1 MLVPNRRGTRNRRII
16 GTAVALVF
24 VFGPP
29 IGLVAGVKPSTIDN
43 RALAPAPSL
52 DKGFDALDMVG
63 PWATDRL
70 AGRGQAVQAKSWIDF
85 NLLKEM
91 PASNKVVRGKD
102 GYLFLGE
109 DFTKAC
115 AGRTAFERNL
125 KSFLKLAEI
134 IKASGRNAVFTL
146 GPNKSSVVSA
156 SLPKALPTGNC
167 AMTGI
172 AQENAVLDNFRHPL
186 WVGVHSQLVEAQAAG
201 KNPYSRTDTHWT
213 TGGAAIF
220 ARSLAQQLD
229 PGLAERIT
237 TTPTTITKAGDLT
250 TLLGLAVTED
260 QPSADLSTGTTVTP
274 DPSLDQFDLLK
285 MDNYGKERWTTTP
298 AAGLVPGK
306 SLILGDSFAYTAL
319 GNLRPLFADGTFLWT
334 GHVSQTDIVSQIK
347 ASDTVVV
354 ELVQRS
360 VAAGHLYASPAFQ
373 AKVAAALGV
382 KVP

>member
-1 MLVPNRRGTRNRRII
+1 MLVPIRRATRNRRII
-16 GTAVALVF
+16 GTAVAVVF

-29 IGLVAGVKPSTIDN
+29 VALGAGMKPSTIDN

-70 AGRGQAVQAKSWIDF
+70 AGRGQAVETKSWIDF

-109 DFTKAC
+109 DFTKGCGGSA
-115 AGRTAFERNL
+115 AFERNL
-125 KSFLKLAEI
+125 TSFLKLAEI

-146 GPNKSSVVSA
+146 GPNKSSVVSD
-156 SLPKALPTGNC
+156 SLPKAVPKGDC
-167 AMTGI
+167 ALKAI
-172 AQENAVLDNFRHPL
+172 AAENAVLDNFRHPL
-186 WVGVHSQLVEAQAAG
+186 WVGVHSQLVQAQAAG

-213 TGGAAIF
+213 TGGSAIF
-220 ARSLAQQLD
+220 ARSLAEQLD
-229 PGLAERIT
+229 PGLAKRIT
-237 TTPTTITKAGDLT
+237 ITPTTITKAGDLT
-250 TLLGLAVTED
+250 ILLGLAATED
-260 QPSADLSTGTTVTP
+260 QPSAELSTGTTVTP

-334 GHVSQTDIVSQIK
+334 GHVSQAEIVSQIK

-354 ELVQRS
+354 ELVQRNVS
-360 VAAGHLYASPAFQ
+360 AGHMYANSAFQ